1 MIVTAGLELWFERE
15 QLYRA
20 TEHGGTDDLDALRH
34 SGSPGRYLFTAP
46 HSVRSIRRGQPK
58 QADMGTGGLAEALAE
73 LTGSAALTVIGRQTG
88 DPNWDVEIGPF
99 KRAVL
104 EMPGPIVVDLHGF
117 RDEASEDLIIGLGPS
132 PKPAVREL
140 ADRLLAAAAAN
151 GLSARTGKPF
161 DATWPGTITATVQV
175 AGGVAL
181 QVEVG
186 GKGRRPRTRPET
198 TAPVLAALLDWLA

>member
-1 MIVTAGLELWFERE
+1 
-15 QLYRA
+15 
-20 TEHGGTDDLDALRH
+20 
-34 SGSPGRYLFTAP
+34 
-46 HSVRSIRRGQPK
+46 
-58 QADMGTGGLAEALAE
+58 MGTGGLAETLAE

-104 EMPGPIVVDLHGF
+104 ETPGPVVIDLHGF
-117 RDEASEDLIIGLGPS
+117 RDEASEDLIIGLGPHPS
-132 PKPAVREL
+132 PAVREL
-140 ADRLLAAAAAN
+140 ADRLLAAAAAH

-186 GKGRRPRTRPET
+186 GRGRRPRTRPET
-198 TAPVLAALLDWLA
+198 TAPVLAALLDWLAWREGPSG

>member
-1 MIVTAGLELWFERE
+1 LTAGLELWFERE

-20 TEHGGTDDLDALRH
+20 TEHRGTEDVDALRWT
-34 SGSPGRYLFTAP
+34 GQAGRYLFTAS

-58 QADMGTGGLAEALAE
+58 QADMGTGGLAETLAE

-88 DPNWDVEIGPF
+88 DANWDVEIGPF
-99 KRAVL
+99 KQAVL
-104 EMPGPIVVDLHGF
+104 DHGSVVVDLHGF
-117 RDEASEDLIIGLGPS
+117 KDEASEDLIVGLGPA
-132 PKPAVREL
+132 PNQAVREL
-140 ADRLLAAAAAN
+140 ADRLLAAAAAH
-151 GLSARTGKPF
+151 GLTAKAGKPF

-186 GKGRRPRTRPET
+186 GRGRRPRTRPET
-198 TAPVLAALLDWLA
+198 TAPVLAALLDWLT